1 MSVTASPMNRKN
13 GKALTLIAEGFL
25 VDAVANLRYNT
36 HINNAIRNAMFAFGA
51 RQFVSNVQLKDVR
64 EGSVV
69 IVRGNFGSGP
79 EERVTV
85 EGVDSDI
92 KNGMPGID
100 YDGHWAYL
108 SQVVRV
114 VKY

>member
-1 MSVTASPMNRKN
+1 MKRKS
-13 GKALTLIAEGFL
+13 GQTLTLIAEWSL
-25 VDAVANLRYNT
+25 IDRDADPCYNT

-64 EGSVV
+64 EGSIV

>member
-1 MSVTASPMNRKN
+1 MDSRTKRKS
-13 GKALTLIAEGFL
+13 GQTLTLIADGSL
-25 VDAVANLRYNT
+25 VDSVPKTLYNT

>member
-1 MSVTASPMNRKN
+1 MVSQTKLRN
-13 GKALTLIAEGFL
+13 GRTLTLIADGSL
-25 VDAVANLRYNT
+25 VDDITKRCYNT
-36 HINNAIRNAMFAFGA
+36 YINNAIRNTMFAFGA

-64 EGSVV
+64 EGSIV

-85 EGVDSDI
+85 EYVDSDI

-100 YDGHWAYL
+100 YEGHWAYL